1 MYKGDVKEK
10 YERQR
15 RTAEQKLAQE
25 EENRGKALA
34 VELTPPTAIAVETQD
49 ENGRPQQ
56 ISAPR
61 STRRKASSFSQSPA
75 GNFKGLRNKVNESL
89 HGKRAN
95 VLGVESSH

>member
-1 MYKGDVKEK
+1 MYTGDVKEK

-15 RTAEQKLAQE
+15 RIAEQKLAQQD
-25 EENRGKALA
+25 ENRGKTLE
-34 VELTPPTAIAVETQD
+34 VELTPPTATAVEVQD
-49 ENGRPQQ
+49 ESVRPQQ

-61 STRRKASSFSQSPA
+61 STRRKASSISQSPT
-75 GNFKGLRNKVNESL
+75 GNLKGLRNKVNESL

>member
-1 MYKGDVKEK
+1 MYTGDVKEK

-25 EENRGKALA
+25 EENRGQALA
-34 VELTPPTAIAVETQD
+34 VEMTPPTATAVEIQD
-49 ENGRPQQ
+49 ESARSPLV
-56 ISAPR
+56 SAPR
-61 STRRKASSFSQSPA
+61 NTRRKASSISQSPT
-75 GNFKGLRNKVNESL
+75 GNLKGLRNKVNESL